1 MHRKS
6 NLPGIILKDETMK
19 KYIVISALLFA
30 ATAMQSQ
37 VIINKDATQSLS
49 SDSVLLEFGSENKGL
64 LLPWVTDTASV
75 AGAVP
80 GTMVYDTSDKKV
92 KFLKGTVWTDLSV
105 DTTGVVDS
113 ALQDL
118 ITDAANAKTIIGDR
132 TATAPG
138 ILVLESETNAM
149 VLPKVASPHLNI
161 INPSAGMMVY
171 DTVKKHLV
179 VFNGTTWSFW
189 KPLPNS

>member
-1 MHRKS
+1 
-6 NLPGIILKDETMK
+6 MK

>member
-1 MHRKS
+1 
-6 NLPGIILKDETMK
+6 MK

-64 LLPWVTDTASV
+64 LLPWVTNTASV

-92 KFLKGTVWTDLSV
+92 KFLKGNVWTDLSV

-161 INPSAGMMVY
+161 INPSPGMMVY